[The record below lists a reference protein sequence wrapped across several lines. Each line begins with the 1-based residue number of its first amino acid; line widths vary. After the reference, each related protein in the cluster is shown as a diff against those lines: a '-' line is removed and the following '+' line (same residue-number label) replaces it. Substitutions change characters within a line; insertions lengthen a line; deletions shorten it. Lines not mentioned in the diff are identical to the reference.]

1 MHISYLCMRPEL
13 MHEALSYLYLLPAA
27 GRACL
32 RTYDTHAFEEAV
44 RVLQG
49 LKQLGYEALSY

>member
-1 MHISYLCMRPEL
+1 MRPEL

-27 GRACL
+27 GRAL
-32 RTYDTHAFEEAV
+32 RTYDTHVFEEAV

>member
-1 MHISYLCMRPEL
+1 MRPEL
-13 MHEALSYLYLLPAA
+13 KHEALSYLYVLPAA

-32 RTYDTHAFEEAV
+32 RTYYTHAFEEAE